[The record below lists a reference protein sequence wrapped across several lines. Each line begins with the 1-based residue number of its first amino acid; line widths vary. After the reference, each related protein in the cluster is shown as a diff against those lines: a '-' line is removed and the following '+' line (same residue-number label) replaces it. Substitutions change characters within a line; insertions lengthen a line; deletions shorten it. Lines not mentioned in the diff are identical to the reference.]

1 MIQQRV
7 KEVPTLVSVVVDIDD
22 TLVDTRK
29 RMQAIWE
36 HVLGRRVPLEDVVSL
51 NLRRIFEKH
60 ASEEQKARASELQR
74 RFFGLLLCEDEVGE
88 EFARLDE
95 PIPFATETLRKWG
108 ERCTIVYLTG
118 RPETTRD
125 LTTAALELFGLPTE
139 GVEMAM
145 VALEDWRCGRVNEA
159 RKALLTSISERHDV
173 VRVVDDFPGYF
184 TIYQEMEIPERIGLR
199 LSERYEPED
208 FIEKGAT
215 RVVESWEQ
223 LIDDVPGMK

>member
-1 MIQQRV
+1 MQ

-29 RMQAIWE
+29 RMQAILE
-36 HVLGRRVPLEDVVSL
+36 HVLGRSVPLEDVGAL
-51 NLRRIFEKH
+51 NLRQIFEKH

-74 RFFGLLLCEDEVGE
+74 RFFGLLLCEDETGVE
-88 EFARLDE
+88 LARLDE
-95 PIPFATETLRKWG
+95 TIPFAAEALRKWG

-125 LTTAALELFGLPTE
+125 LTTATLEGFGLPTE

-145 VALEDWRCGRVNEA
+145 VTIKDWRGGRVNEA

-184 TIYQEMEIPERIGLR
+184 TIYQELEIPDRIGLR
-199 LSERYEPED
+199 LSDKYEPED

-223 LIDDVPGMK
+223 LIDDVPGMN

>member
-1 MIQQRV
+1 M
-7 KEVPTLVSVVVDIDD
+7 VSVIIDIDD

-36 HVLGRRVPLEDVVSL
+36 HILGRLVPLKDIGEL
-51 NLRRIFEKH
+51 NLRQIFEKH
-60 ASEEQKARASELQR
+60 AMEEQKGRAPEFQR
-74 RFFGLLLCEDEVGE
+74 RFFELLLCEDEAGV
-88 EFARLDE
+88 EFAQLDE
-95 PIPFATETLRKWG
+95 PIPFAGEALQRWG
-108 ERCTIVYLTG
+108 EQCTIVYLTG
-118 RPETTRD
+118 RPETTRE
-125 LTTAALELFGLPTE
+125 LTTATLARFGLPTV

-145 VALEDWRCGRVNEA
+145 VALEDWRGGRVNEA

-184 TIYQEMEIPERIGLR
+184 TIYRELDIPDRIGLR
-199 LSERYEPED
+199 LSEKYEPED

-223 LIDDVPGMK
+223 LIDDVPKL